1 MPVEDELP
9 TKAVSFQELQK
20 YTWGGGGGHCTG
32 EVEKKAMSFQV
43 WQHRFVL

>member
-20 YTWGGGGGHCTG
+20 YTWGGGGHCTR